1 MKPCAAQ
8 CSGAAAEGEEGAAA
22 DGTPG
27 SGGAAPA
34 PRPLVVLQVLP
45 AMHLGGVE
53 RGTLEVAKHLSAQR
67 GVCALVASAGGP
79 LVAQLSEHG
88 IVHIQVPAL
97 QSKSP
102 VDIFVRAAFCLRQ
115 IVVRHGV
122 TVVHARSR
130 TSAWSA
136 WLATRGLRD
145 RVKLVTTHHGAYGLD
160 RAAWKRWVARVMLW
174 SDGLILPSA
183 FMFNFVC
190 RHQAVRVC
198 SSSSQSGQRGLLGR
212 LSAERGPTP
221 TLALRLVS
229 LISAPLFHFSLA
241 MCYFCPRRT
250 SEDLRWP
257 YAAIIPRGVD
267 VSSFSAGPAAFS
279 AAQKLARDWR
289 LRRDATYVL
298 QLGRLSP
305 QKGALDFLQALRLLA
320 GHAMCGDM
328 RALLVGSNPAAAS
341 KHSRAIG
348 EAAAQLAGGRV
359 QIKAHVSADMV
370 PALILSCAVVV
381 VPSKNPGEL
390 RTPSVNPALLRHFR
404 MRRLPT
410 LRRRSQWS

>member
-1 MKPCAAQ
+1 MKEMEYVPSAGQ
-8 CSGAAAEGEEGAAA
+8 SAAA
-22 DGTPG
+22 DSAHRGSTVGEQEHPDKIGKGLQSAGQIGAADAAPG
-27 SGGAAPA
+27 PGGPGGAAPA
-34 PRPLVVLQVLP
+34 AGAAQLVVLQVLP

-79 LVAQLSEHG
+79 LVVQLSDHG
-88 IVHIQVPAL
+88 ILHMNVPAL
-97 QSKSP
+97 RGKNP

-136 WLATRGLRD
+136 WLATRGMRG

-160 RAAWKRWVARVMLW
+160 RAVWKRWVARVMLW

-198 SSSSQSGQRGLLGR
+198 SSSRHGGQRGVLGS
-212 LSAERGPTP
+212 LSAEHRPTSS
-221 TLALRLVS
+221 LALRLVS
-229 LISAPLFHFSLA
+229 LVSAPLFHFSLA
-241 MCYFCPRRT
+241 MCSPWSRGRRT
-250 SEDLRWP
+250 SAELRWP

-267 VSSFSAGPAAFS
+267 VSSFSADPAAFI
-279 AAQKLARDWR
+279 AAKKLARDWR
-289 LRRDATYVL
+289 LRHGATYVL

-305 QKGALDFLQALRLLA
+305 QKGALDFLQALHLLS
-320 GHAMCGDM
+320 GNGSCSDM
-328 RALLVGSNPAAAS
+328 RALLVGLDSAAAS
-341 KHSRAIG
+341 KH
-348 EAAAQLAGGRV
+348 
-359 QIKAHVSADMV
+359 
-370 PALILSCAVVV
+370 
-381 VPSKNPGEL
+381 
-390 RTPSVNPALLRHFR
+390 
-404 MRRLPT
+404 
-410 LRRRSQWS
+410 